1 MKEERK
7 SIIADLEKSIKNGS
21 AALSNVMLEILQKL
35 LMESTNTYFQ
45 AYFERDFGEINRLL
59 QEQRS
64 LRKTLTN
71 ELRNYGDQSVVISAK
86 LVQTYNVFNKLVQA
100 EEQKRD
106 FADQIILIEKRYEK
120 ARRVLVYL
128 YRHAHVQHKELK
140 DSLGIAGSTLS
151 DLLNVLRDAECVEKI
166 ESGRCCFYNLTNA
179 GRKYLKQVRPDI
191 DEEWDIDPDS
201 FSVAAWKITREKEQE
216 ETFPSYVNYRL
227 KTNLD
232 GLDKKWAAEKG
243 FMRMLSDAGECL

>member
-71 ELRNYGDQSVVISAK
+71 ELRNYADQSIVLYTK
-86 LVQTYNVFNKLVQA
+86 LVQTYNIFNKLIQN
-100 EEQKRD
+100 EEQKKD
-106 FADQIILIEKRYEK
+106 FAENILLVEKRYEK
-120 ARRVLVYL
+120 AREVLVYL

-140 DSLGIAGSTLS
+140 NDLGIPPSTLS
-151 DLLNVLRDAECVEKI
+151 DLLNVLRDIECVEKI
-166 ESGRCCFYNLTNA
+166 ESGRCSFYNLTND
-179 GRKYLKQVRPDI
+179 GRKYLREVHPDI

-201 FSVAAWKITREKEQE
+201 FSMDVREIIRGKEQE
-216 ETFPSYVNYRL
+216 GAFVPYLNYKARISFERLDNKWADEAEAYVNV
-227 KTNLD
+227 
-232 GLDKKWAAEKG
+232 G
-243 FMRMLSDAGECL
+243 